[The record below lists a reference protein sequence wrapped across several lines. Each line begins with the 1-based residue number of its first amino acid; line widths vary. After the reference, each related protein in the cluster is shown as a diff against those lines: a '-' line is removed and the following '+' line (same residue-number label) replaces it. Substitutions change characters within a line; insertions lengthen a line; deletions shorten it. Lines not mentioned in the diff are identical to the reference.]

1 MKICCQVLYKS
12 GHTVVKDWKI
22 VENLKCQ
29 IAFSGLQ
36 VGAEVLRI
44 YLIEAIC
51 QGPLFLPT
59 YWINCKCHWLT
70 SKNAKRSSI
79 ISMSMPRIIFVL
91 AERKVWK
98 TYFFKNGQN
107 PASFCLFLF
116 FSIDKHYTN
125 TINEKS
131 IDGVLGT
138 RTQGGRMVGED
149 KSTELWRHPKSR
161 IFGLHKLKKIFKLF
175 HLVID
180 F

>member
-1 MKICCQVLYKS
+1 MSNCFQWVAGWGRSSTNIFDR
-12 GHTVVKDWKI
+12 G
-22 VENLKCQ
+22 NLSRTAVSTDILNQ
-29 IAFSGLQ
+29 LQ
-36 VGAEVLRI
+36 VPLVDIEKCKAVFNNLNVNAENH
-44 YLIEAIC
+44 IC
-51 QGPLFLPT
+51 AGGEEGL
-59 YWINCKCHWLT
+59 
-70 SKNAKRSSI
+70 KNI
-79 ISMSMPRIIFVL
+79 
-91 AERKVWK
+91 
-98 TYFFKNGQN
+98 FFKNGQN